1 VPGDGQERRWMP
13 RASRIRRRPSAGRS
27 RVVLDGEPADE
38 PLDRGWGRGE
48 AASFGEVVAWMGG
61 GEAAAAGKARGRP
74 VVGGVAQERG
84 IDSVRE
90 WGAAVGRVWHA
101 SVVWCRKSIRV
112 MVMPPRVPLRQLS
125 LPSFQTKKVA

>member
-1 VPGDGQERRWMP
+1 VR
-13 RASRIRRRPSAGRS
+13 
-27 RVVLDGEPADE
+27 
-38 PLDRGWGRGE
+38 
-48 AASFGEVVAWMGG
+48 
-61 GEAAAAGKARGRP
+61 RGRP

-112 MVMPPRVPLRQLS
+112 MVMSGVSPTEAGLFLASTSQE
-125 LPSFQTKKVA
+125 TAD